1 MELFLLINNH
11 QAVKMNRIEIHIILH
26 LVSWRPLVED
36 DQKTPFSIATTPR
49 YRGRVLLLSL
59 DCAILPLIR
68 TLYCRVL
75 SKEGSSTIFKVFGMM
90 RPGIEPQVS
99 RIIGEHYPLGQTHTY
114 IYIYIWIWIVYL
126 YYTITSVF
134 NSTKDML
141 SIFTNPS
148 ARAGYDIRSNF

>member
-59 DCAILPLIR
+59 DCVILPLIR

-90 RPGIEPQVS
+90 RPGIEPRS
-99 RIIGEHYPLGQTHTY
+99 PGSLANTTHWAKHTY
-114 IYIYIWIWIVYL
+114 IYIYIYEYEL
-126 YYTITSVF
+126 
-134 NSTKDML
+134 
-141 SIFTNPS
+141 FTCTTP
-148 ARAGYDIRSNF
+148 